1 MTDKQNV
8 KLIDIDQIFKTVY
21 SGSKNVVAKVLNC
34 STEYVSKYRS
44 LDYLP
49 ELGLPSVDPYI
60 LLIYIN
66 DENNKFLTSNE
77 KKILNLLILG
87 DNETVDPDKAL
98 TCDPDRDKKL
108 YSYFEGLKWKK
119 DQKGKSKA
127 VPYRPGRSVARY
139 QIWDLGN
146 KYGYTRTK
154 INKALKGLVDFGL
167 IEEYPY
173 KVKQNKNDRFKLSV
187 EGCADYIAKK
197 KASEA
202 K

>member
-1 MTDKQNV
+1 MADK
-8 KLIDIDQIFKTVY
+8 LFDIDLIFKTVY
-21 SGSKNVVAKVLNC
+21 CGPKSAVANLLNR
-34 STEYVSKYRS
+34 EDDNNIRNYRS
-44 LDYLP
+44 LKSLP
-49 ELGLPSVDPYI
+49 DLGLPSVD
-60 LLIYIN
+60 LNLFLIYIN
-66 DENNKFLTSNE
+66 AENNKVITSNE

-87 DNETVDPDKAL
+87 DKETVDPDKAL
-98 TCDPDRDKKL
+98 TCDPNSDKKL

-127 VPYRPGRSVARY
+127 VPYLPGRSAARY
-139 QIWDLGN
+139 QIWNLGN
-146 KYGYTRTK
+146 KYGYTKSK